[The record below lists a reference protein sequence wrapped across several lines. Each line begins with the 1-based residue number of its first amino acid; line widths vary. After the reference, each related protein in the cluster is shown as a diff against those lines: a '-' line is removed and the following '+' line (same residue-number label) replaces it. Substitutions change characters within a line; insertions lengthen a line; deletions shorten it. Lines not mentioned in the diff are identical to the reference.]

1 MALNLLHMNFMNAKA
16 RAWQKWTEHA
26 KNKMRKNF
34 DKSTRTN
41 IKDLSNMKGKV
52 EFLEEKNYELAA
64 ENDKLRLTAKESL
77 QLIENAASLQN
88 DIEKMS
94 LQLADKATTIRKLIE
109 DNTKLAKL
117 IK

>member
-1 MALNLLHMNFMNAKA
+1 
-16 RAWQKWTEHA
+16 
-26 KNKMRKNF
+26 MRKNF

-77 QLIENAASLQN
+77 
-88 DIEKMS
+88 
-94 LQLADKATTIRKLIE
+94 
-109 DNTKLAKL
+109 
-117 IK
+117 